1 MIKLKGQDID
11 FKKILINYLKLASK
25 YKKYYIT
32 TSIIVLLISLMDFLE
47 KYIFKELIDQGT
59 NFYNGTITQNVFVE
73 IIIWLAII
81 FTISWI
87 VRAAG
92 GWIRFHLVNTLDSK
106 MIFDLKKWFFEHIIG
121 LSHNFHTTHRPG
133 SLIARFTR
141 SANAI
146 ETMTDFIL
154 FETLPFLTGF
164 LVAFIPIIY
173 IDPISGIILV
183 ITILVYIIY
192 SLFLLN
198 KRSKANIAYNIAED
212 DEKAHI
218 SDSFSNI
225 ETIKYFGKQKYI
237 LEKYSARGSF
247 TKQKQLEL
255 WNFGRWMVS
264 GHRVIQSVG
273 LTLLMASPIIR
284 LVNGEIT
291 IGTLVFIY
299 TLFLGVM
306 NPLENFA
313 WSLRKIFTAIVDFN
327 SLTQYLDMENE
338 VKDKPNAK
346 NFKVKNGKIHF
357 KNISF
362 KYNKRK
368 IINNLNLEINPNEK
382 IAIIGHSGSG
392 KTTLIKLLYRLYDLN
407 KGEILI
413 DEKNI
418 TNVKQESLRN
428 ELSIVPQEGILFNDT
443 IENNILFSNPSAT
456 KKEIKKALQQA
467 QFYKFVNSLPD
478 KEQTMVGE
486 RGIKLSGGEKQRLS
500 IARAILANK
509 KILVLDEA
517 TSALDSKTEK
527 DIQIALTKLMQ
538 NRTSIIIAH
547 RLSTIMH
554 ADKIIVLNKG
564 SIVQTGNHKK
574 LIKEKGIYKELWS
587 LQKGGYLQE

>member
-1 MIKLKGQDID
+1 MVKINKQDID
-11 FKKILINYLKLASK
+11 FQKILKNYVKLGGK
-25 YKKYYIT
+25 YKKYYIAT
-32 TSIIVLLISLMDFLE
+32 TLVVLLVSLMDFLE

-59 NFYNGTITQNVFVE
+59 NFYNGTITSHVFVE

-87 VRAAG
+87 VRATAG
-92 GWIRFHLVNTLDSK
+92 WVRFHLVNTLDSK
-106 MIFDLKKWFFEHIIG
+106 MILDLKQWFFSHIIG

-146 ETMTDFIL
+146 ETITDFIL
-154 FETLPFLTGF
+154 FETMPFVMGF
-164 LVAFIPIIY
+164 LVAFIPILY
-173 IDPISGIILV
+173 IDPISGIILLLTMIV
-183 ITILVYIIY
+183 FVTY
-192 SLFLLN
+192 SVLLLT
-198 KRSKANIAYNIAED
+198 KRSKANIAFNIAED

-225 ETIKYFGKQKYI
+225 ETVKYFGKQDYI
-237 LEKYSARGSF
+237 LEKYSLHGNT

-264 GHRVIQSVG
+264 GHRVIQSIG
-273 LTLLMASPIIR
+273 LTLLMTHPIIR

-291 IGTLVFIY
+291 IGTVVFLY

-306 NPLENFA
+306 SPLEHFA
-313 WSLRKIFTAIVDFN
+313 WSLRKMFTAVVDFN
-327 SLTQYLDMENE
+327 SLIQYLDIENE
-338 VKDKPNAK
+338 VMDKPNAK
-346 NFKVKNGKIHF
+346 KFKPTKGKVEF

-362 KYNKRK
+362 RYSKRK
-368 IINNLNLEINPNEK
+368 IIQNFNLTINPNEK
-382 IAIIGHSGSG
+382 IALVGHSGSG
-392 KTTLIKLLYRLYDLN
+392 KTTLVKLLYRLYDLQ

-413 DEKNI
+413 DGQNVAD
-418 TNVKQESLRN
+418 VKQESLRN

-443 IENNILFSNPSAT
+443 IENNILFSKPNAT
-456 KKEIKKALQQA
+456 KKEVDKSLKQA

-478 KEQTMVGE
+478 KDQTFVGE

-500 IARAILANK
+500 IARALLANK

-517 TSALDSKTEK
+517 TSALDSKTENE
-527 DIQIALTKLMQ
+527 IQKALWKLMKD
-538 NRTSIIIAH
+538 RTTLIIAH

-564 SIVQTGNHKK
+564 HITQIGTHKE
-574 LIKEKGIYKELWS
+574 LIKQNGTYKELWS